1 MVGVG
6 GWLAACC
13 AATVALL
20 AWRTL
25 GTRMEAVTRA
35 CHELRGPLTAA
46 RLGLQL
52 GARAGDLSAERLRAL
67 DLELGR
73 AGLALDD
80 LGAMGTR
87 HRSTPASTP
96 VDMGELVSS
105 SVEAWRG
112 AAAARGCE
120 VRAVW
125 FGPPAAVRG
134 DRLRLAQATGNLI
147 ANAIEHGGGEIEVR
161 GRCEAGAEVRVEVLD
176 SGPGL
181 PAALHELTRHARRG
195 RGQRGRGLAIAT
207 TVARAHGGRLRAEAS
222 RHGARLVLELPAL
235 ELPVPGGSRRAP

>member
-120 VRAVW
+120 LRAVW

-134 DRLRLAQATGNLI
+134 DRLRLAQATGESDRQRDR
-147 ANAIEHGGGEIEVR
+147 ARWWGDR
-161 GRCEAGAEVRVEVLD
+161 GSR
-176 SGPGL
+176 
-181 PAALHELTRHARRG
+181 ALRGRG
-195 RGQRGRGLAIAT
+195 RGQGRGARQRPGSARRASRADPPRPPRARP
-207 TVARAHGGRLRAEAS
+207 ARAWAGHRDDGGACPRGTAAGRGE
-222 RHGARLVLELPAL
+222 PA
-235 ELPVPGGSRRAP
+235 RRAARARAART